1 MRNVVRWP
9 VTSPGV
15 SSVVT
20 MARAG
25 AGQIVRWLHCQTHI
39 WKHTVIF
46 VEKIA
51 ASGVSSPHRLF
62 LALSSILNLQ
72 SCTVYHWVTQ
82 PSAVTCDI
90 PWLPDTAYK
99 WPSILM
105 QTKRRGLVTCHNVT
119 RVSQII
125 SVEAHNVEM
134 SSHTWSRYWDM
145 RLLCHAMTRV
155 SHHQPV

>member
-1 MRNVVRWP
+1 MLWGDQWP

-62 LALSSILNLQ
+62 LALSNILNLQ
-72 SCTVYHWVTQ
+72 SYTVYHWVTQ
-82 PSAVTCDI
+82 PSAVTYPGSLSCIQMIQYFNADKE
-90 PWLPDTAYK
+90 T
-99 WPSILM
+99 WPGHVS
-105 QTKRRGLVTCHNVT
+105 QCHT
-119 RVSQII
+119 SPSQII

-134 SSHTWSRYWDM
+134 SSQTWSWCWDM

>member
-1 MRNVVRWP
+1 MYNHQRKINSEPVSNLWWFNFPEMVTHSDTDTMRKCSTAWCLQCQERNVVRWP

-62 LALSSILNLQ
+62 LALSNILNLQ

-82 PSAVTCDI
+82 PSAVTYPGSLSCI
-90 PWLPDTAYK
+90 
-99 WPSILM
+99 
-105 QTKRRGLVTCHNVT
+105 Q
-119 RVSQII
+119 
-125 SVEAHNVEM
+125 M
-134 SSHTWSRYWDM
+134 SLSDNLSWG
-145 RLLCHAMTRV
+145 
-155 SHHQPV
+155 P